1 MEDRLE
7 ESTGFGVTEDMVSV
21 GGTGNWEN
29 NAKLCKRKPGFGG
42 GTKAMGSTGGTIET
56 GRRLSHF

>member
-29 NAKLCKRKPGFGG
+29 NAKLEENWGFGG
-42 GTKAMGSTGGTIET
+42 GD
-56 GRRLSHF
+56 